1 MPEIRTGTV
10 AEWRQLSPVLATFR
24 LAPEEGHPF
33 PEYEAGQYV
42 ALRREDCR
50 LTRRVTGPD
59 GTTRYLPDLDEA
71 GRQKRGPVTHAYSIA
86 SAPFRT
92 RADGYL
98 EFLVVLELAG
108 TLGRLTESLF
118 DMDPREGGEMRY
130 VERIVGD
137 FTLARRVQDASHVV
151 MVATGTGLAPL
162 VSMVR
167 QLDHQAASGDAGLP
181 RVTLFFANRTFAE
194 LAFHAELAD
203 VAGAGRFDFVYVPSV
218 SRPGDE
224 QGREAVGRGRANNV
238 LRLAL
243 DLPMAE
249 EQALEEARASGV
261 QTTDLEAATAGA
273 IAPQL
278 PAGMDLAALRRRI
291 QPESTVVLTCGNP
304 KGMQDVRQAA
314 EGRGIRVEREE
325 W

>member
-1 MPEIRTGTV
+1 MPDVRIGTV
-10 AEWRQLSPVLATFR
+10 ARWRQLSPVLATFR

-33 PEYEAGQYV
+33 PAYEAGQYV

-59 GTTRYLPDLDEA
+59 GRTRYLPDLDED
-71 GRQKRGPVTHAYSIA
+71 GRQKRGPVTHVYSIA
-86 SAPFRT
+86 SAPFQTRT
-92 RADGYL
+92 EGYL

-118 DMDPREGGEMRY
+118 DMDPREGGAMRY

-137 FTLARRVQDASHVV
+137 FTLARRVQDASHVL

-162 VSMVR
+162 ISMVR
-167 QLDHQAASGDAGLP
+167 QLDHQAASGGAAVP
-181 RVTLFFANRTFAE
+181 RVTLFFTHRTFAE
-194 LAFHAELAD
+194 LAFHEELAGI
-203 VAGAGRFDFVYVPSV
+203 AAAGRFDFAYVPSV

-224 QGREAVGRGRANNV
+224 QGREPVGRGRANNL

-243 DLPMAE
+243 GLPMAE
-249 EQALEEARASGV
+249 EQALEEARASGGD
-261 QTTDLEAATAGA
+261 TADHEAAVARAVT
-273 IAPQL
+273 PQL
-278 PAGMDLAALRRRI
+278 PVGVDLAALRTRI
-291 QPESTVVLTCGNP
+291 DPAGTVILTCGNP
-304 KGMQDVRQAA
+304 KAMQDVRSAA
-314 EGRGIRVEREE
+314 EGVGIRVEQEE